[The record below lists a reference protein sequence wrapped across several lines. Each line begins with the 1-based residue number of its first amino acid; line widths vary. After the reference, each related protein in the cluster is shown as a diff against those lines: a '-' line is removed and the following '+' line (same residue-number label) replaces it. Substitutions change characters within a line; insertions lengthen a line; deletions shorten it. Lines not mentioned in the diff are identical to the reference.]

1 LATNW
6 RPSISMRSPPLTDM
20 PVWAISPLTF
30 TRPSAMR
37 CSSAR
42 REPRPACAST
52 LCRRSSS
59 LGASATLSSLRLSDS
74 LRLPAVGCCLLMSA
88 PGAVAVV
95 GEGVLLFGRG
105 IFAVGVVGCI
115 GIVFVF
121 VSLFAGVVG
130 GCVGI
135 GIHFRIG
142 TGPGSGVFSGR
153 CGVGLLRR
161 GIVAVAVAGIGQ
173 VGIVGRRVCLIGV
186 ASGRSVRAG
195 DPADGALAL

>member
-1 LATNW
+1 
-6 RPSISMRSPPLTDM
+6 
-20 PVWAISPLTF
+20 
-30 TRPSAMR
+30 
-37 CSSAR
+37 
-42 REPRPACAST
+42 
-52 LCRRSSS
+52 
-59 LGASATLSSLRLSDS
+59 S

-105 IFAVGVVGCI
+105 IFAVGEVGGI

-121 VSLFAGVVG
+121 VSVFAGVVG

-142 TGPGSGVFSGR
+142 TGPASGVFFGR
-153 CGVGLLRR
+153 FGAGLRR
-161 GIVAVAVAGIGQ
+161 RGYGIAAAAATVAGIRQ
-173 VGIVGRRVCLIGV
+173 VGIVGRRVCLIGL

-195 DPADGALAL
+195 DPAD